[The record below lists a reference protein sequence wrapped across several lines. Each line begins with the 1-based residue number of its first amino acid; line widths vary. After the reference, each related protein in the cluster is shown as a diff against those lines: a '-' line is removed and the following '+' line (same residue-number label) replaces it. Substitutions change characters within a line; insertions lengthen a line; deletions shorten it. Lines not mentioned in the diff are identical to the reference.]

1 MTNVLVVDDL
11 SSDRQLVGRLLEQGA
26 ADLKVEYAVDGSDA
40 LAKMDQQR
48 PDLVVTDL
56 VMPQMD
62 GLELVRVVIERY
74 PLVPIILMTAQGN
87 EEIAVQAL
95 MQGAASYVPKRR
107 LADNLLDTVHEVLR
121 LSYHRRH
128 ESQLMG
134 CMTRTECSF
143 VLDSDPE
150 LIGPLAAHLQE
161 EAARIGLCDEV
172 EGTRLGVAVE
182 EALKNA
188 LYHGTLE
195 LGDQL
200 HEEDREAF
208 EALLAERRGQ
218 APYRGRHVHVAAEI
232 SPDGARFVIRD
243 EGPGFD
249 VSTLPDPS
257 DPVGLAAT
265 AGKGVLLMRSFMDE
279 VSYNETGNAVTL
291 VKRRCRRDPSE

>member
-11 SSDRQLVGRLLEQGA
+11 PSDRQLVGRLLEQGA
-26 ADLKVEYAVDGSDA
+26 DLKVEYAVHGADA
-40 LAKMDQQR
+40 LSKMDQQR

-56 VMPQMD
+56 VMPEMD
-62 GLELVRVVIERY
+62 GLELVQVVTERY
-74 PLVPIILMTAQGN
+74 PLVPVILMTAQGN

-95 MQGAASYVPKRR
+95 MLGAASYVPKRR

-134 CMTRTECSF
+134 CMTMTECSF
-143 VLDSDPE
+143 VLDNDPH

-161 EAARIGLCDEV
+161 ETARIGLCDEI
-172 EGTRLGVAVE
+172 EGTRLGVAIE

-188 LYHGTLE
+188 LYHGSLE
-195 LGDQL
+195 LGGQL
-200 HEEDREAF
+200 REEDREAC
-208 EALLAERRGQ
+208 EALVAQRRRQ
-218 APYRGRHVHVAAEI
+218 PPYQDRRIHVAAKI
-232 SPDGARFVIRD
+232 APDGASFVVRD

-249 VSTLPDPS
+249 VSSLPDPN
-257 DPVGLAAT
+257 DPASLAAT

-291 VKRRCRRDPSE
+291 VKRRCVRDPSG